1 MNPRT
6 FPRTAALLLSLC
18 CALAPASHAEDTFPS
33 QPIRIVVPYAPG
45 GASDVGARLLASTPG
60 GGLGDRIIV
69 ENRAGGASVAGTNIV
84 ATAQPNGYTLG
95 MVDSAFPINATLLGS
110 KLPYDTRKDFRAV
123 ILAAT
128 SPIVLSV
135 NKDVPAHSVAELIAL
150 AKAHPGRF
158 NFSSAGNG
166 TALHLAGEQFNMAT
180 GAGLV
185 HVPYRGGAPSVM
197 AVVAGETQVNFSA
210 PSTVLP
216 HIQSGR
222 LRALAVTGAH
232 RLASLPD
239 VPTFAQAGLPAVDG
253 VMSYGVI
260 APKDVPAAVVQK
272 LAAGFDARLKAPDTA
287 RRIAGLGFEA
297 AGGSA
302 DDYAKFLD
310 REIDTAR
317 EIIRKA
323 HITTGD

>member
-1 MNPRT
+1 MNL
-6 FPRTAALLLSLC
+6 RTATHAAALALS
-18 CALAPASHAEDTFPS
+18 CALAPATHAADDFPS

-45 GASDVGARLLASTPG
+45 GASDVAARLLASTPG

-69 ENRAGGASVAGTNIV
+69 ENRAGGASVAGTNVV

-95 MVDSAFPINATLLGS
+95 VVDSAFPINATLLGS
-110 KLPYDTRKDFRAV
+110 KLPYDTRKDFRPV
-123 ILAAT
+123 ILVAT
-128 SPIVLSV
+128 SAIVLSV
-135 NKDVPAHSVAELIAL
+135 NKDVPARSVAELIAL
-150 AKAHPGRF
+150 AKAHPGRL

-166 TALHLAGEQFNMAT
+166 TALHLAGEQFNMVT
-180 GAGLV
+180 GADLV

-222 LRALAVTGAH
+222 LRALAVTGTH
-232 RLASLPD
+232 RLASMPD
-239 VPTFAQAGLPAVDG
+239 VPTFAEAGIPEITG
-253 VMSYGVI
+253 VISFGVI
-260 APKDVPAAVVQK
+260 APKGVPDAVVQK
-272 LAAGFDARLKAPDTA
+272 LAAGFDARLKSPDVA
-287 RRIAGLGFEA
+287 RHIAELGFEP
-297 AGGSA
+297 AGGTA
-302 DDYAKFLD
+302 DAYAKFLD

-317 EIIRKA
+317 EIIQKA

>member
-1 MNPRT
+1 MNPLTVTRA
-6 FPRTAALLLSLC
+6 AALALC
-18 CALAPASHAEDTFPS
+18 CALAPAGHAADRFPS
-33 QPIRIVVPYAPG
+33 QPIRLIVPYAPG
-45 GASDVGARLLASTPG
+45 GASDVVARLLASTPG

-69 ENRAGGASVAGTNIV
+69 ENRAGGASVAGTSIV

-95 MVDSAFPINATLLGS
+95 VVDSAFPINATLLGS
-110 KLPYDTRKDFRAV
+110 KLPYDTRQDFRAV

-135 NKDVPAHSVAELIAL
+135 NKDVPAHSVADLVAL
-150 AKAHPGRF
+150 AKAHPGRL

-166 TALHLAGEQFNMAT
+166 TALHLAGEQFNMVT

-222 LRALAVTGAH
+222 LRALAVTGPH
-232 RLASLPD
+232 RLASVPD
-239 VPTFAQAGLPAVDG
+239 VPTFAEAGLPTVAG
-253 VMSYGVI
+253 VISYGVI
-260 APKDVPAAVVQK
+260 APKGVPDDVVRT
-272 LAAGFDARLKAPDTA
+272 LAAGFDARLKAPDAA
-287 RRIAGLGFEA
+287 RHIADLGFEV

-310 REIDTAR
+310 HEIDTAR

>member
-1 MNPRT
+1 MRAGALT
-6 FPRTAALLLSLC
+6 LAAALC
-18 CALAPASHAEDTFPS
+18 PASHAADDFPS
-33 QPIRIVVPYAPG
+33 QPIRIIVPYAPG
-45 GASDVGARLLASTPG
+45 GASDVVARLLASTPG

-69 ENRAGGASVAGTNIV
+69 ENRAGGASVAGTNAV
-84 ATAQPNGYTLG
+84 ATAAPNGYTLG
-95 MVDSAFPINATLLGS
+95 LMDGAFPINAALLGA

-128 SPIVLSV
+128 SPLVLSV

-150 AKAHPGRF
+150 AKAHPGQL

-166 TALHLAGEQFNMAT
+166 TVLHLAGEQFNLAT

-210 PSTVLP
+210 PSTILP

-222 LRALAVTGAH
+222 LRALAVTGSH
-232 RLASLPD
+232 RLASMPD
-239 VPTFAQAGLPAVDG
+239 VPTFAQAGLPEIAG
-253 VMSYGVI
+253 VISYGVV
-260 APKDVPAAVVQK
+260 APKGVPDAIVNK
-272 LAAGFDARLKAPDTA
+272 LAAGLNARLQTPAVA
-287 RRIAGLGFEA
+287 QRISDLGFDT

-302 DDYAKFLD
+302 DDYARFLD
-310 REIDTAR
+310 QAIDSAR
-317 EIIRKA
+317 DIIEKT
-323 HITTGD
+323 HITAGD

>member
-1 MNPRT
+1 MNPRNL
-6 FPRTAALLLSLC
+6 PRIAALALC
-18 CALAPASHAEDTFPS
+18 CALAPASHAADPFPS
-33 QPIRIVVPYAPG
+33 QPIRIIVPYAPG
-45 GASDVGARLLASTPG
+45 GASDVVARLLASTPG
-60 GGLGDRIIV
+60 GGLGERIIV
-69 ENRAGGASVAGTNIV
+69 ENRAGGASVAGTNVV

-95 MVDSAFPINATLLGS
+95 MVDSAFPINATLLGG

-135 NKDVPAHSVAELIAL
+135 NKDVPARNVAELIAL
-150 AKAHPGRF
+150 AKRQPGRL

-166 TALHLAGEQFNMAT
+166 TALHLAGEQFNMVT

-222 LRALAVTGAH
+222 LRALAVTGPH

-239 VPTFAQAGLPAVDG
+239 VPTFAEAGLPAVAG
-253 VMSYGVI
+253 VISYGVI
-260 APKDVPAAVVQK
+260 APKGVPDDVVQK

-287 RRIAGLGFEA
+287 RHIADLGFEA
-297 AGGSA
+297 AGGGP
-302 DDYAKFLD
+302 DDYAKFLE
-310 REIDTAR
+310 RAIDTSR
-317 EIIRKA
+317 EIIQKA
-323 HITTGD
+323 HITNGD

>member
-1 MNPRT
+1 MNLRIPLR
-6 FPRTAALLLSLC
+6 AAAVALS
-18 CALAPASHAEDTFPS
+18 CALAAPGHAADAFPS
-33 QPIRIVVPYAPG
+33 QAIRIVVPYAPG
-45 GASDVGARLLASTPG
+45 GASDVIARLLASTPG

-95 MVDSAFPINATLLGS
+95 VVDSAFPINATLLGA
-110 KLPYDTRKDFRAV
+110 KLPYDTRQDFRAI

-135 NKDVPAHSVAELIAL
+135 NKDVPAHSVSELVAL
-150 AKAHPGRF
+150 AKAQPGRY

-166 TALHLAGEQFNMAT
+166 TALHLAGEQFNMVT

-210 PSTVLP
+210 PSTVLA

-239 VPTFAQAGLPAVDG
+239 VPTFAEAGVPQVAG
-253 VMSYGVI
+253 VISYGVI
-260 APKDVPAAVVQK
+260 APKGVPDAIVQQ
-272 LAAGFDARLKAPDTA
+272 LAAGFDARLKTPEAA
-287 RRIAGLGFEA
+287 RRIADLGFEA
-297 AGGSA
+297 AGGNA
-302 DDYAKFLD
+302 DDYAKFLA

-317 EIIRKA
+317 EIIQKA
-323 HITTGD
+323 HITTSD

>member
-1 MNPRT
+1 MI
-6 FPRTAALLLSLC
+6 PRTALLGA
-18 CALAPASHAEDTFPS
+18 ALALSAAAGAPAHAADDFPA

-45 GASDVGARLLASTPG
+45 GASDVIARLLASTPG

-69 ENRAGGASVAGTNIV
+69 ENRAGGASVAGTNVV

-95 MVDSAFPINATLLGS
+95 VVDSAFPINATLLGS

-135 NKDVPAHSVAELIAL
+135 NKDVPARSVAELVAM

-166 TALHLAGEQFNMAT
+166 TALHLAGEQFNMVT

-239 VPTFAQAGLPAVDG
+239 VPTFAEAGVPEVAG
-253 VMSYGVI
+253 VISYGVI
-260 APKDVPAAVVQK
+260 APKGVPDAVIRK
-272 LAAGFDARLKAPDTA
+272 LAAGFGARLKTPDVA
-287 RRIAGLGFEA
+287 RHIVDLGFEPV
-297 AGGSA
+297 GGTA
-302 DDYAKFLD
+302 DDYAKFLG
-310 REIDTAR
+310 REIETAR
-317 EIIRKA
+317 EIIQKA